1 MAQALNYAKQYSRAL
16 SQAFPYVLNFGALY
30 NTPNNRTYRWVNAKT
45 IEIPSIKTTGRVD
58 ADRDTITTAQR
69 NYTNSWETKTL
80 TNERKWSTL
89 VHPMDVDQTNMVTT
103 IANITRVMNEEQK
116 FPEMDAYL
124 VSKVY
129 NDWVALGNTA
139 DTTQITEANV
149 LSVFD
154 KLMLNMDNAR
164 VPVTGRILY
173 VTHEVKSILKNAEK
187 ISRYIEVEG
196 GENRINRIVSR
207 LDEVE
212 IIGVPAPLM
221 QTLYDFTNGW
231 SPAQG
236 ALQIN
241 MFLVHPIAVL
251 TPVSYTFSRLDE
263 PSAGSEGKY
272 IYYEESFED
281 VFVLNNK
288 AGAIQFNATSANLL
302 SAPTVRALTDG
313 TVYGVNVSDIQSGVA
328 VGQSSITGTSKWLN
342 GSNAITDVWGT
353 GNFVA
358 VTFEASDW
366 TKYTSVKVGL
376 LPTAGSGMQELIG
389 HLDDLDS
396 VFKITDKG
404 EQVLRVVATN
414 GTNTIIKDYQLGELV
429 TLGYGS

>member
-1 MAQALNYAKQYSRAL
+1 MQALNYAKQYQRAL

-30 NTPNNRTYRWVNAKT
+30 NTPNNRTYKWVNAKT

-69 NYTNSWETKTL
+69 NYTNAWETKTL

-103 IANITRVMNEEQK
+103 ITNITRVMNEEQK
-116 FPEMDAYL
+116 FPEMDAYC
-124 VSKVY
+124 VSKIY

-139 DTTQITEANV
+139 DTTQLSESNV

-173 VTHEVKSILKNAEK
+173 VTNEVKTILKNAEK
-187 ISRYIEVEG
+187 ISRYLEVEG
-196 GENRINRIVSR
+196 GAKAVNRIVSR

-212 IIGVPAPLM
+212 IVGVPAPLM

-231 SPAQG
+231 APAAG

-302 SAPTVRALTDG
+302 VAPTVKALTNG

-328 VGQSSITGTSKWLN
+328 VGSSSITGTSKWLN

-358 VTFEASDW
+358 ITFEASDW

-376 LPTAGSGMQELIG
+376 LPTQGAGMQELIG

-404 EQVLRVVATN
+404 EQILRVVATN
-414 GTNTIIKDYQLGELV
+414 GTNTIIKDYQLGELI